1 MLLESWLIE
10 VSLLVLL
17 SICLYVNIHTYTH
30 TYIATYMYEFTILLL
45 NLKVSDHSPISS
57 PSLSPMSSTS
67 PWIAGKLMYHS
78 CLSI

>member
-1 MLLESWLIE
+1 MHFLCFPFSEGFRT
-10 VSLLVLL
+10 VSLHP
-17 SICLYVNIHTYTH
+17 SFRNGRDTH